1 MQRLSS
7 IPEHSMQSEN
17 FQSFYNTTL
26 RPKLVQIDTQR
37 HAIANKIK
45 LYGAIGIGGG
55 LVFLFFNAGMFPLI
69 IVGAGL
75 YFFYQ
80 HHARAFRE
88 TYKQNVIRTM
98 ITATGL
104 NYDHNSCIQQSE
116 YEKSKLFLKK
126 INRYYGDDYVSG
138 VIGKTAIRF
147 SEVFTQNEQNNGD
160 KKKLETIFRGILF
173 IADFN
178 KKFPGETIVLPDVSE
193 NILGGFGSFLQSLN
207 YARPQ
212 LVKLED
218 PDFEKNFVVYSTD
231 QVEARYILSPAFMQ
245 RILEFKTRT
254 SARISLSFI
263 DSHVYIAIPINKNLF
278 EAPSLFKSI
287 DNYKQL
293 SEYNGYVQMCV
304 NTVELLDLNTRI
316 WSKE

>member
-1 MQRLSS
+1 MQ
-7 IPEHSMQSEN
+7 PVEN

-26 RPKLVQIDTQR
+26 RPQLVEIDTQR
-37 HAIANKIK
+37 QAIVDKIK

-55 LVFLFFNAGMFPLI
+55 LVLLFFKAGMFPLI

-80 HHARAFRE
+80 HHAKAYRE
-88 TYKQNVIRTM
+88 MYKQNVIRTM
-98 ITATGL
+98 ITAAGL
-104 NYDHNSCIQQSE
+104 NYDHNSRIQQSE

-126 INRYYGDDYVSG
+126 INRYYGDDYVHG
-138 VIGKTAIRF
+138 VVGKTTIRF
-147 SEVFTQNEQNNGD
+147 SEVFTQYEQSNGD
-160 KKKLETIFRGILF
+160 EKTLDTIFRGILF

-178 KKFPGETIVLPDVSE
+178 KKFVGETIVLPDVSE
-193 NILGGFGSFLQSLN
+193 SALGGFGSFLQSLN

-218 PDFEKNFVVYSTD
+218 PEFEKNFVVYSTD
-231 QVEARYILSPAFMQ
+231 QVEARYILSPALMQ